1 MVMRRNTFVK
11 HKKLLRLSAVLIALA
26 VLFVV
31 AGCNPAT
38 ATQNSST
45 QNTTKQ
51 GTTASGTTTQK
62 PAEVVT
68 LSMFFSSPE
77 MYPGWKFGDD
87 PITKAFIEEVGV
99 SVDIKYASNSDNQEL
114 YTMLSSGQ
122 KLPDLLKAKFDPMFI
137 DEEFVLPLN
146 KLADEHYPEFYELL
160 HYQYADVH
168 SLSDGNIYYMN
179 SMYADIR
186 SLGELSGGKKGVSSM
201 AVNTT

>member
-1 MVMRRNTFVK
+1 MK

-122 KLPDLLKAKFDPMFI
+122 KLPDILKAKFDPMFI

-160 HYQYADVH
+160 HY
-168 SLSDGNIYYMN
+168 
-179 SMYADIR
+179 
-186 SLGELSGGKKGVSSM
+186 
-201 AVNTT
+201 